1 MSKRL
6 TSTIML
12 FLIGV
17 GFGIFSI
24 YSLSIAT
31 TWENRILA
39 LIYLGVALAAWYA
52 LIRLPSRQEP

>member
-6 TSTIML
+6 TSTILL

-17 GFGIFSI
+17 GFGVFSI

-31 TWENRILA
+31 DWDGRILA
-39 LIYLGVALAAWYA
+39 LIYLVPAVAALYA
-52 LIRLPSRQEP
+52 LIRLPSRQES

>member
-12 FLIGV
+12 FLIGI

-24 YSLSIAT
+24 YSLSVAT

-39 LIYLGVALAAWYA
+39 LIYMGVAVVA
-52 LIRLPSRQEP
+52 LIALLRLPSRQES

>member
-6 TSTIML
+6 TSTILL

-24 YSLSIAT
+24 YSLSIASD
-31 TWENRILA
+31 WESRILA
-39 LIYLGVALAAWYA
+39 LVYLTPAIAAFYA
-52 LIRLPSRQEP
+52 LLRLPSRQES